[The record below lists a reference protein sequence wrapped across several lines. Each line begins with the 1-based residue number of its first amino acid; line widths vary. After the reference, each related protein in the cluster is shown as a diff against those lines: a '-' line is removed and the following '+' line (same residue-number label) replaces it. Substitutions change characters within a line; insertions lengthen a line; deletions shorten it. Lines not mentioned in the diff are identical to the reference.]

1 MHIHYESLVA
11 GGGPNENL
19 ADKIFSMN
27 IFIWTHAGNQGAV
40 RPG

>member
-1 MHIHYESLVA
+1 MHKVA
-11 GGGPNENL
+11 GGPNENL

-27 IFIWTHAGNQGAV
+27 IFIWTHAGSLANQGAV